1 MAYKLRWRTVSAII
15 KAVGLVSLCVFSP
28 LAAQAA
34 SSDSKIGCRPELANE
49 HRRELEDKLRTIT
62 GWRDLGF
69 DENGALRPGKAAPS
83 GGSESARK
91 LLAAAISGEKLMV
104 LEDASNRADVVFCH
118 VMEARWTKGTENKPP
133 VYLILIDFA
142 DFSRV
147 TGDRA
152 ALAAFN
158 AGWGVLH
165 EINHVV
171 HDSADPTRMGEA
183 GECEDA
189 INTMRRECGLAER
202 ADYHFSFIP
211 GTNEGSLT
219 MKLVRLA
226 FEQRHPDTNKKKRYW
241 LIWDANL
248 VGGLKERILMAG
260 FR

>member
-1 MAYKLRWRTVSAII
+1 M
-15 KAVGLVSLCVFSP
+15 
-28 LAAQAA
+28 
-34 SSDSKIGCRPELANE
+34 
-49 HRRELEDKLRTIT
+49 
-62 GWRDLGF
+62 
-69 DENGALRPGKAAPS
+69 
-83 GGSESARK
+83 
-91 LLAAAISGEKLMV
+91 MV
-104 LEDASNRADVVFCH
+104 LEDASNRADVVFCR
-118 VMEARWTKGTENKPP
+118 VMEARWTKDPENKPP

-147 TGDRA
+147 TGDRT

-165 EINHVV
+165 EIDHVV
-171 HDSADPTRMGEA
+171 HDSSDASRAGEA

-189 INTMRRECGLAER
+189 INRMRRECGLAER

-226 FEQRHPDTNKKKRYW
+226 FQQRQPHTNKMKRYW

-248 VGGLKERILMAG
+248 VGGLKIESSRGLVMLGRRSRYHLRIG
-260 FR
+260 QCSDW